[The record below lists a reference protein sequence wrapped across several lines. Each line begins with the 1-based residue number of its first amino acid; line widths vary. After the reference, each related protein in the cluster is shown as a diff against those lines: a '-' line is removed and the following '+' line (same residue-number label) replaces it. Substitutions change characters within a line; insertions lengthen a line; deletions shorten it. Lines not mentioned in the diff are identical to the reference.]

1 MIKAKATNT
10 SVKSFRCLLFFE
22 KETKNTIRFAEVDEG
37 DGLKVG
43 TLYLQKSAL
52 KSLGYQNGD
61 IIQVSLKAIQE

>member
-1 MIKAKATNT
+1 MILN
-10 SVKSFRCLLFFE
+10 FEFE